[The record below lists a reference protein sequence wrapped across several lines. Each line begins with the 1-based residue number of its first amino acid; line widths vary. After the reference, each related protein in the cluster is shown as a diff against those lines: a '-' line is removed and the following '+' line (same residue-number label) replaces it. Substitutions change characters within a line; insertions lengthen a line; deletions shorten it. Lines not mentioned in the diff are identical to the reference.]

1 MEAVGDYFAREAPA
15 YAQGFVDGAFAA
27 VDRLEVFPHSGR
39 MVPEIEDSD
48 IREVIY
54 KGYRIFHI
62 VSDSDGDV
70 TVDILSV
77 FQSTRQFGGD
87 EGFELR

>member
-1 MEAVGDYFAREAPA
+1 
-15 YAQGFVDGAFAA
+15 
-27 VDRLEVFPHSGR
+27 